1 MPSDKSSADAR
12 AASLPKHT
20 AAPIVKPAGFAPRA
34 AAVRVISQV
43 MDKGRALDDA
53 LEQTF
58 TAPICL
64 GMEARDRAF
73 VRLIAVTVL
82 RRCGSLRAVVETYLE
97 KPLPADS
104 GLLWPILLAASAQLL
119 LLDTPPH
126 AGISLAVDQARAD
139 HNARRFDRLANAVL
153 RKVATQGRDRLAAL
167 DTVALDTPAWML
179 ANWSAA
185 YGVDQARAIAAANLT
200 EAALDISVKSD
211 ATQWA
216 QALGGTVLA
225 SGSVRLKGRGR
236 IEDMAGYADGAWWVQ
251 DAAAALPGR
260 LLGDITGLAVADLCA
275 APGGKTSEL
284 AAAGA
289 HVTAVDV
296 SDRRLLRVKTNLAR
310 LGLTANLVA
319 ADILTWDA
327 GRTFDAVLLD
337 APCTATGTIRRHP
350 DILRLKQRDDV
361 AKLASL
367 QASLLP
373 AAAKLVRPGGV
384 LVYCTCS
391 LEPAEG
397 VEQIER
403 FLTAHPEFTRRPVTP
418 AEIGGWTEAIT
429 PAGDLRTLPTHL
441 VTDDPEMSG
450 LDGFYAARLIRAVT

>member
-1 MPSDKSSADAR
+1 
-12 AASLPKHT
+12 
-20 AAPIVKPAGFAPRA
+20 
-34 AAVRVISQV
+34 

-58 TAPICL
+58 TAPVCL
-64 GMEARDRAF
+64 GMEPRDRAF

-82 RRCGSLRAVVETYLE
+82 RRCGSLRAVVETFIE
-97 KPLPADS
+97 KPLPADT

-126 AGISLAVDQARAD
+126 AAISLAVDQTRAD
-139 HNARRFDRLANAVL
+139 HNARRFDRFANAVL
-153 RKVATQGRDRLAAL
+153 RKVSTQGRERLATL
-167 DTVALDTPAWML
+167 DTVALDTPAWLL
-179 ANWSAA
+179 AHWTAA
-185 YGVDQARAIAAANLT
+185 YGTELARAIAAANLT
-200 EAALDISVKSD
+200 EAALDLSVKAD
-211 ATQWA
+211 APRWA
-216 QALGGTVLA
+216 EALGGIVLA

-236 IEDMAGYADGAWWVQ
+236 IEDMPGYQDGAWWVQ

-260 LLGDITGLAVADLCA
+260 LLGNIAGLDVADLCA

-289 HVTAVDV
+289 NVTAVDV

-310 LGLTANLVA
+310 IGLTADLVA
-319 ADILTWDA
+319 ADILTWNP

-350 DILRLKQRDDV
+350 DILRLKQQQDV

-367 QASLLP
+367 QADLLP
-373 AAAKLVRPGGV
+373 AAAKLVRPGGL
-384 LVYCTCS
+384 LVYCVCS

-397 VEQIER
+397 IEQIER
-403 FLTAHPEFTRRPVTP
+403 FLAAHAEFTREPIIASDV
-418 AEIGGWTEAIT
+418 GGWSEVIT

-441 VTDDPEMSG
+441 RTDDPELSG
-450 LDGFYAARLIRAVT
+450 LDGFYAARMRRT